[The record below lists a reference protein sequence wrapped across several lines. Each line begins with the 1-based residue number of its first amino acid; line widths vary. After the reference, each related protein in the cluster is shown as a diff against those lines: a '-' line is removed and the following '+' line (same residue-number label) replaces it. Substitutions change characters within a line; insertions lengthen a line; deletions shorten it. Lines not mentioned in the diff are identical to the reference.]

1 MLVYIIKTDGGS
13 WAPLENY
20 YATLDKEVAK
30 EIIKD
35 ELVYSNHDLD
45 FSQEDVEAFAQ
56 ALVDGNAHCY
66 YGTIGDIVW
75 CDILELQERKI
86 EETES

>member
-13 WAPLENY
+13 WGALQNY

-35 ELVYSNHDLD
+35 ELVYSHHDLD
-45 FSQEDVEAFAQ
+45 FTEEDVEAFAQ
-56 ALVDGNAHCY
+56 ALVNGNEY
-66 YGTIGDIVW
+66 RYRDMIGDIVG
-75 CDILELQERKI
+75 CDILELQEKK
-86 EETES
+86 ETEK

>member
-13 WAPLENY
+13 WGELENY
-20 YATLDKEVAK
+20 YATLDKEIAK

-45 FSQEDVEAFAQ
+45 FPEEDVEAFAQ
-56 ALVDGNAHCY
+56 ALVDGNAY
-66 YGTIGDIVW
+66 RYRDAIGDIVW
-75 CDILELQERKI
+75 CDILELQEKM
-86 EETES
+86 ETEK

>member
-13 WAPLENY
+13 WGELENY

-45 FSQEDVEAFAQ
+45 FPEEDVEAFAQ
-56 ALVDGNAHCY
+56 ALVDGNAYCY
-66 YGTIGDIVW
+66 RDMIGDIVW
-75 CDILELQERKI
+75 CDILELQEKT
-86 EETES
+86 ETEK

>member
-35 ELVYSNHDLD
+35 ELTYSNHDLD
-45 FSQEDVEAFAQ
+45 FPEEDVEAFAQ
-56 ALVDGNAHCY
+56 ALVDGNARCY
-66 YGTIGDIVW
+66 YDTIGDIVW
-75 CDILELQERKI
+75 CDRLELQEKM
-86 EETES
+86 ETEK